1 MMTILQA
8 GLYTSIQDQ
17 GRYGYR
23 NIGVPISGVMDHFHA
38 SLANRLLNNPSDAAV
53 LEITLQ
59 GPKLQF
65 ERATSIVITGAN
77 LSPTLNDIVI
87 KNNEIIPITEGDIL
101 SFGKRIYGV
110 RAYLAV
116 LGGFKTPIVMNS
128 RSYYAAISGQS
139 VIKNHDIIS
148 YLPNDD
154 FIGNSNVSISS
165 IKEHF
170 NTNLLS
176 VYKGPEYELL
186 SKQQKESLRTQ
197 AFTIGLNNRMAYQLV
212 ESLTNDL
219 PTMITSGVLPGT
231 VQLTPSGKLII
242 LMADCQ
248 TTGGYPRVLQLSDES
263 LANLAQKMRGDVV
276 GFSILNTDH

>member
-1 MMTILQA
+1 MMTILQT

-23 NIGVPISGVMDHFHA
+23 NVGVPISGPMDHFHA
-38 SLANRLLNNPSDAAV
+38 RLANTLLNNPSDAAV

-65 ERATSIVITGAN
+65 EKASSIVITGAD
-77 LSPTLNDIVI
+77 LSPTLNDVAI
-87 KNNEIIPITEGDIL
+87 KNNEIITITEGDIL

-128 RSYYAAISGQS
+128 RSYYATITGQS
-139 VIKNHDIIS
+139 VIKDHDTLP

-154 FIGNSNVSISS
+154 FIGNSNASIGSM
-165 IKEHF
+165 KAPF
-170 NTNLLS
+170 NTSLLS
-176 VYKGPEYELL
+176 VYKGPEYEFL

-197 AFTIGLNNRMAYQLV
+197 AFSVGLNNRMAYQLV

-219 PTMITSGVLPGT
+219 PTMITSSVLPGT

-263 LANLAQKMRGDVV
+263 LAILAQKMKGDVI
-276 GFSILNTDH
+276 GFSILNTVQ

>member
-23 NIGVPISGVMDHFHA
+23 NVGVPISGPMDHFHA
-38 SLANRLLNNPSDAAV
+38 RLAKRLLNNPSDAAV

-65 ERATSIVITGAN
+65 KKATSVVITGAD
-77 LSPTLNDIVI
+77 LSPKLNDEAI
-87 KNNEIIPITEGDIL
+87 KNNEIITIIEGDIL

-116 LGGFKTPIVMNS
+116 IGGFKTPIVMNS

-139 VIKNHDIIS
+139 VIRDYDVIP

-154 FIGNSNVSISS
+154 FIGNSNESISS

-170 NTNLLS
+170 NTNPLS

-186 SKQQKESLRTQ
+186 SKQQK
-197 AFTIGLNNRMAYQLV
+197 
-212 ESLTNDL
+212 
-219 PTMITSGVLPGT
+219 
-231 VQLTPSGKLII
+231 
-242 LMADCQ
+242 
-248 TTGGYPRVLQLSDES
+248 
-263 LANLAQKMRGDVV
+263 
-276 GFSILNTDH
+276 